1 MQAQNILLTIN
12 GRNNT
17 RAAFQ
22 QVQSQARQTA
32 SAVGDAFGV
41 VGNSFKTVGKTM
53 TAAITAP
60 IAGILVSSIKTTAEF
75 EAKMSEVKAVA
86 RASAEEMQELTA
98 KAKEMGEMT
107 KFKAS
112 EAADAFRYMSM
123 AGWKTK
129 DMINGIEGVM
139 NLAAA
144 SGEDLALVSDI
155 VTDAMSAFGMKAE
168 EAGRFADVLASASSN
183 ANTNV
188 AMMGETFK
196 YVAPVAGTLKMSI
209 EDTAIASGLLA
220 NFGTKASQAGTSL
233 RSAFNRMAGGS
244 ATVTKTMKKLGL
256 SLDDGKGNAKS
267 FKEVMDDLRRTFG
280 KLSDIEKMQ
289 YGSKIFG
296 VQAVSG
302 MLAIIN
308 TTEEDYNKL
317 VSAVYSSSD
326 GLGDAAEMSATM
338 IDNVQGAVTI
348 LGSKIEAIQL
358 KIGEKMLP
366 TLRELIDFLQGV
378 ADKINAMNP
387 KTLDLIV
394 KIGLVVAAIGPMIW
408 IFGSLITN
416 TIAIVKFV
424 MMFASAIKFLTTT
437 FTLLRIAMTA
447 TGAASALFNPWIY
460 VIGAIIAAVIAL
472 TVICVKNWD
481 KIKKCWSDL
490 CGWIGKQWNKLC
502 NSDFAKK
509 LGIDKILKT
518 VGDTLK
524 NFKWYDFF
532 YPIGATK
539 ILDAIVK
546 QISGGTGIFDAL
558 KIVGEKIKNGFIKVW
573 NGIKEFFS
581 NAIEGLKFLGLI
593 FITPFVYAW
602 NKIKEI
608 IDKIKLLFMAL
619 VAIVWHI
626 GEAIGEKFVKPII
639 NSIKGLVNKIK
650 NVFRPILTFVRN
662 LIKNIKDVFTTG
674 FNFIKGKIVDGLLG
688 AVSKV
693 YNKIKGF
700 YQKIIDFIRIIM
712 SIVDNFKQGF
722 QNIMEKISEVFTNI
736 YNQYTAFVEN
746 FKNFIAGIKKDF
758 VDFVNAIINGINHLT
773 SGINALKIHVPG
785 VEELGIPDIDIGFNI
800 AQIENLPS
808 LSIGTEK
815 VLSDGLA
822 IIHKG
827 EAVVP
832 AKVNPWN
839 NNVVAKNRDNRIIV
853 EVEITDNRKDQ
864 DVNLNIDG
872 RKIAEAVLKKANVM
886 AKCRA

>member
-41 VGNSFKTVGKTM
+41 LGNSFKTVGKTM

-60 IAGILVSSIKTTAEF
+60 IIGIVGSAVNTAMGFEQQMSKVSAISGATGEDLQAL
-75 EAKMSEVKAVA
+75 SEKA
-86 RASAEEMQELTA
+86 R
-98 KAKEMGEMT
+98 EMGEKT

-112 EAADAFRYMSM
+112 EAGQAMEYMAM

-129 DMINGIEGVM
+129 DMLNGIEGVM

-144 SGEDLALVSDI
+144 SGEDLATVSDI
-155 VTDAMSAFGMKAE
+155 VTDAMTAFGMQASESGK
-168 EAGRFADVLASASSN
+168 FANILASASSN
-183 ANTNV
+183 SNTNV
-188 AMMGETFK
+188 AMLGESFK
-196 YVAPVAGTLKMSI
+196 YVAPVMGALKMSA
-209 EDTAIASGLLA
+209 EDTAIALGLMANSGI
-220 NFGTKASQAGTSL
+220 KSSMAGTSL
-233 RSAFNRMAGGS
+233 RSAMTNLS
-244 ATVTKTMKKLGL
+244 SPTKQMKKAMDAIGI
-256 SLDDGKGNAKS
+256 SLTDNKGKTKDLRTIMFELRKS
-267 FKEVMDDLRRTFG
+267 FSTLTETEKVHYATTIFG
-280 KLSDIEKMQ
+280 KNA
-289 YGSKIFG
+289 Y
-296 VQAVSG
+296 AG

-308 TTEEDYNKL
+308 ASENDFNKL
-317 VSAVYSSSD
+317 TSAVYSSSD
-326 GLGDAAEMSATM
+326 GIGDAANMAETM
-338 IDNVQGAVTI
+338 LDNLSGQITI
-348 LGSKIEAIQL
+348 LQSAWESIQL
-358 KIGEKMLP
+358 KIAESVLP
-366 TLRELIDFLQGV
+366 TIKKLVEFMQKL

-416 TIAIVKFV
+416 TIAIVKGV

-524 NFKWYDFF
+524 NFKWYDFL

-573 NGIKEFFS
+573 GGIKEFFS
-581 NAIEGLKFLGLI
+581 NAIEGIKFLGLI

-662 LIKNIKDVFTTG
+662 LIKNIKDAFTTG